1 MLDYYIIMM
10 HNYYTINILT
20 DGRNRRKNTYILKL
34 NYLNIKIYKIIQDIK
49 IVGFDFSYLNKIN
62 EILIVLNIVHLEYKY
77 ILFQNAYFTT
87 LIIMNVQCSQSVT
100 V

>member
-20 DGRNRRKNTYILKL
+20 DVRNRRKNTYILKL